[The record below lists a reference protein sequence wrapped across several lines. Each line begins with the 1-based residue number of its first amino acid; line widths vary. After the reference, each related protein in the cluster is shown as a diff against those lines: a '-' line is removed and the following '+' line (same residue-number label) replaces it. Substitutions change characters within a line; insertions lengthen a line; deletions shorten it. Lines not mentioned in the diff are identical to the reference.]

1 MKTHLVP
8 RTSLLAALAA
18 AVLAGCGGHGQEGV
32 STTAPRIKTQPQS
45 TTAALGASATFT
57 VSASTSGAGG
67 LTYQWYKGTSA
78 ISGATSATYTIASVT
93 NADYGSY
100 TVQVSN
106 AATTTTSG
114 IATLSVPE
122 VGAPKITAQ
131 PQSVTVTAGAQT
143 SFSVTATGDD
153 LSYQWFFNGNPIDGA
168 TNATYTISTAGSN
181 NSGTYTVRVT
191 NANGFVTSTGATLSL
206 VSSTVPV
213 ITTQPAA
220 NVEINQGANYK
231 FSVVA
236 SGQAPLSYQWFKNGA
251 PISGATG
258 SSYTI
263 SPATS
268 SDAGTYTVTVSNSLG
283 SVTSSNS
290 VLSVISPPVIVTQP
304 TAKTVNIG
312 DTLTLSV
319 TATGTGL
326 SYQWYKNNAPIS
338 GAVSSTYTAT
348 ARADSAGQYFVRV
361 TNVKGV
367 TVQST
372 TVVVTV
378 VGPPTITAQP
388 TSVTVGAG
396 ATATFTVT
404 ATTTAGSLT
413 YQWYKNGA
421 EISGATGASYTTPAT
436 VAGDNN
442 ATYYVRVMNQAGTT
456 QSDTVTLTVLQP
468 PTITSQPQSLTVT
481 AGQSA
486 SFTVVATSSLTPT
499 YQWYKNGVAIN
510 GATSATYT
518 IAAAATTDA
527 GSYYVIV
534 YNGGVTTAATTSSTA
549 TLTVN

>member
-8 RTSLLAALAA
+8 RSSLLAALAA

-57 VSASTSGAGG
+57 VSASTSGTGG
-67 LTYQWYKGTSA
+67 LTYQWYKGTSP

-114 IATLSVPE
+114 IATLSVPD
-122 VGAPKITAQ
+122 VGAPKITTQ
-131 PQSVTVTAGAQT
+131 PQSVTVTAGAQA
-143 SFSVTATGDD
+143 SFTVTATGDD
-153 LSYQWFFNGNPIDGA
+153 LSYQWSFNGNPIDGA
-168 TNATYTISTAGSN
+168 TNATYTIATAGSN

-191 NANGFVTSTGATLSL
+191 NANGFVTSNGATLSL

-220 NVEINQGANYK
+220 NVEINQGATYK
-231 FSVVA
+231 FTVVA
-236 SGQAPLSYQWFKNGA
+236 SGQAPLSYQWSKNGVA
-251 PISGATG
+251 ISGATG

-263 SPATS
+263 SPATGNDS
-268 SDAGTYTVTVSNSLG
+268 GTYTVTVSNSLG

-290 VLSVISPPVIVTQP
+290 VLTVLTPPVIVTQP
-304 TAKTVNIG
+304 SSVTVNVG
-312 DTLTLSV
+312 DSLTLSV
-319 TATGTGL
+319 SATGSNL
-326 SYQWYKNNAPIS
+326 KYQWYRGTTAIS
-338 GAVSSTYTAT
+338 GANSSSYVTTASVNT
-348 ARADSAGQYFVRV
+348 AGQYYVVVSNTVGSVKSATV
-361 TNVKGV
+361 T
-367 TVQST
+367 
-372 TVVVTV
+372 VTV

-413 YQWYKNGA
+413 YQWYKNGT

-436 VAGDNN
+436 ASGDNN
-442 ATYYVRVMNQAGTT
+442 ATYYVRVTNQAGTT
-456 QSDTVTLTVLQP
+456 QSNTVTLTVLQP

-499 YQWYKNGVAIN
+499 YQWYKNGVAIS

-518 IAAAATTDA
+518 ISVAATTDA

-549 TLTVN
+549 VLTVN